1 MRREA
6 KTSRRDP
13 APRRCAASGSSR
25 GTGSAVKL
33 GEKDVGSLPLPG
45 DRKFGLVVDQLV
57 GEEEFVITALN
68 EQGFH
73 FNIYT
78 PVVRRDALGEKSTE
92 DQES

>member
-1 MRREA
+1 VIQLRDDVLPPVHLEGLDRQSNLA
-6 KTSRRDP
+6 K
-13 APRRCAASGSSR
+13 
-25 GTGSAVKL
+25 
-33 GEKDVGSLPLPG
+33 KDVGSLPLPG

-57 GEEEFVITALN
+57 GGEEFVITALN